1 MRALSPQKRRP
12 ELAAFALLY
21 LVISQAAA
29 AAQEYTVIDIGRL
42 LGDRNVARGL
52 SFSGQVAGKS
62 GSLQGTGTRAF
73 VWTPAGGPQSLGT
86 LPGGDYSGASA
97 VNISGQVV
105 GSSNTGSAIRAFL
118 WTLQGGMEDLGSLP
132 GDNSSKAYAI
142 NNAGQVAGSSGGPG
156 GIRAFL
162 WTRNGG
168 MQELD
173 TLPGYP
179 LSVAVDISE
188 RGDLAGY
195 VSRSDGLNRAVRWSP
210 GIQDL
215 GVLPPPYNKSSKAF
229 AINNAGHVV
238 GYSSGPSALRAFLW
252 TPGGGMEDL
261 GALPGGSNSR
271 ALYINQAGNVVGGA
285 DNTLGPRAFLWTR
298 KDGMRDLNNL
308 IAVSGLTLVQAL
320 SINDLGQIV
329 AVGIMD
335 GGGGSGDGHDDHHD
349 LPTSVFLL
357 IPR

>member
-1 MRALSPQKRRP
+1 MQ
-12 ELAAFALLY
+12 
-21 LVISQAAA
+21 
-29 AAQEYTVIDIGRL
+29 D
-42 LGDRNVARGL
+42 
-52 SFSGQVAGKS
+52 
-62 GSLQGTGTRAF
+62 
-73 VWTPAGGPQSLGT
+73 LGT
-86 LPGGDYSGASA
+86 
-97 VNISGQVV
+97 
-105 GSSNTGSAIRAFL
+105 
-118 WTLQGGMEDLGSLP
+118 LP
-132 GDNSSKAYAI
+132 GDNSSKAHAI

-173 TLPGYP
+173 ILPDYP

-195 VSRSDGLNRAVRWSP
+195 VSRSDGTHRAVRWTRA
-210 GIQDL
+210 IEDL
-215 GVLPPPYNKSSKAF
+215 GVLPPPYDKSSKAY

-261 GALPGGSNSR
+261 GVLPGGSNSR